1 MLKSKEW
8 ISGQNNLIV
17 FIFFHAE
24 NFLDVDKIF
33 VLLWKQKFSIF
44 VMKSMYQTFIL
55 FLL

>member
-24 NFLDVDKIF
+24 IFLDVDKIF

-55 FLL
+55 F